1 MTHLH
6 HLWLIP
12 AVIVAM
18 VPVFWAMAR
27 FGFRGN
33 A

>member
-6 HLWLIP
+6 HLWLLP
-12 AVIVAM
+12 AVLVGM
-18 VPVFWAMAR
+18 TPVFWAMAR

-33 A
+33 D